1 MAPRRS
7 ERTFP
12 GLVLF
17 LYPTAQLGNKG
28 DFMNLSNF
36 NTKRRGFTLVE
47 LLVVIAII
55 GVLIG
60 LLLPAV
66 QAAREA
72 ARRSSCSNNL
82 KQIGTG
88 LHVYADSNARGGENF
103 FPWMSTGGTSNP
115 TGGYSWLAQALG
127 GMEETNLLRL
137 ISGTAA
143 ANKPFWDG
151 TGSSTSPGAV
161 GVVNNGS
168 GQLIRSS
175 TGGGPSATK
184 LNFSLCPSF
193 AGNSTVSGS
202 MEGISNYRANAGINN
217 GGSNA
222 AGGGGTVPITISGT
236 SNGLGGFSLTQR
248 VGFRDFSDGTSKTV
262 QVSESRIN
270 PSSSDSY
277 PCRWLLGEI
286 MHMPSHNCGTLSA
299 GVWSGADTRLIL
311 MSGSNNTTNPPAAST
326 LTVGA
331 GSLTSMTWGPS
342 SDHAGK
348 IIGHLFADGHIEFI
362 GADIDSATYHAL
374 NTRSNGEPI
383 KEY

>member
-103 FPWMSTGGTSNP
+103 FPWLSTGGTGGNWGS
-115 TGGYSWLAQALG
+115 GYSWMAQALG

-137 ISGTAA
+137 ISGTANG
-143 ANKPFWDG
+143 NKPFWDG
-151 TGSSTSPGAV
+151 SNPSTGSTIPATNTAGQTIRGVANSPA
-161 GVVNNGS
+161 
-168 GQLIRSS
+168 
-175 TGGGPSATK
+175 ATK
-184 LNFSLCPSF
+184 LNFALCPSF

-202 MEGISNYRANAGINN
+202 MDGLSNYRANAGI
-217 GGSNA
+217 SNSY
-222 AGGGGTVPITISGT
+222 TVPLSSGT
-236 SNGLGGFSLTQR
+236 GSGLGGLSYSQR
-248 VGFRDFSDGTSKTV
+248 LGFRDFSDGTSKSIM
-262 QVSESRIN
+262 VSESRIN
-270 PSSSDSY
+270 PNTSSGY
-277 PCRWLLGEI
+277 PCRWIDGGDLL
-286 MHMPSHNCGTLSA
+286 HMPSVSCGTLTS
-299 GVWSGADTRLIL
+299 GTWSGSSQLTL
-311 MSGSNNTTNPPAAST
+311 MSGTFTTTNPPT
-326 LTVGA
+326 GNNYTVGA
-331 GSLTSMTWGPS
+331 TASSGAGYTWGPS

-362 GADIDSATYHAL
+362 GADINASTYNCL
-374 NTRSNGEPI
+374 NTRSSGEPI
-383 KEY
+383 PEY